1 MMESACSR
9 MANHH
14 CPAGGL
20 HLDRAPVRCLFTQ
33 SVVRS
38 IFVVIRRIFK
48 QKPPQM
54 ILTEGDHMVHQFA
67 TATGNPPLSH
77 AVLPGTSALLHFGHS
92 FLSNTQNPRSIQ
104 VRCGLG
110 PFSMRMAN
118 CCRSAR
124 FSMARSVLDR
134 KKDPTERNSAVTMRY
149 NILIIQLFY
158 FVSAI
163 PSIC

>member
-92 FLSNTQNPRSIQ
+92 FRSNTQNPRSTH
-104 VRCGLG
+104 VRCGLD
-110 PFSMRMAN
+110 PFSMRTAN
-118 CCRSAR
+118 CCRRAR
-124 FSMARSVLDR
+124 FSMARFALDR
-134 KKDPTERNSAVTMRY
+134 NIDPIEWEKATVLLKY
-149 NILIIQLFY
+149 ILIMQRFY
-158 FVSAI
+158 PA
-163 PSIC
+163 